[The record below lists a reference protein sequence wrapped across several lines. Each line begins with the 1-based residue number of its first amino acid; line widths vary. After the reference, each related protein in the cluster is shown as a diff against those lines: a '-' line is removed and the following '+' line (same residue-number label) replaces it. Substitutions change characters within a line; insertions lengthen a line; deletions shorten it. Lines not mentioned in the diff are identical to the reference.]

1 MNDYY
6 VVKPNTD
13 SLSLSLWFTIPAA
26 GIVAGLQVGSAP
38 PAVKFVA
45 GAPPNIGFVLGVLP
59 LPPNDGC
66 YY

>member
-45 GAPPNIGFVLGVLP
+45 GAPPNIGF
-59 LPPNDGC
+59 
-66 YY
+66 